1 MSKILYIDACAGL
14 SGDMLAGGLL
24 DLGWPLSEL
33 KQMVELM
40 DLHEVELEQVRMEHG
55 GIMAS
60 RLGVNLLPGHHH
72 HHDGQGHSH
81 EGHEHHHHGEHGHSH
96 DGHEHHHHGD
106 HEHAYDGHEHHHHG
120 EHGHSHEGH
129 EHHHHGDHEH
139 AHDGHEHHH
148 HGEHGH
154 SQQGHEHTHNRKLPD
169 ILKLLQRLPA
179 QVAEP
184 AARVFQRLAQAEAKV
199 HGTSP
204 DEVHFH
210 EVGAA
215 DAIVDI
221 TAFCAGIH
229 WLGVER
235 IVCSPIPLGS
245 GFVQCAHGRIPLP
258 APAVLNLLEGLPVK
272 PWPEDKETVTPTGA
286 ALVSTLCRDFGAL
299 PAMKLERT
307 GIGCGTRVNRY
318 APNILRLMLG
328 EDAATAGPLYDTVVE
343 IVCHVDDMNPEDLPL
358 AYERLFAQGALDVS
372 TAPLFMKKGRPGLAL
387 TVMAKP
393 EQAEALAQCV
403 LEQTTSLG
411 VRMRE
416 ATRMVLPRRMATV
429 ETPWGAVKV
438 KLSLAGKSEK
448 AHVESDDVL
457 DICRR
462 TGQTPPQVR
471 QWVLEHLNDQAG

>member
-60 RLGVNLLPGHHH
+60 RLGVNLLS
-72 HHDGQGHSH
+72 SH
-81 EGHEHHHHGEHGHSH
+81 HHHHGEHEHTHDSH
-96 DGHEHHHHGD
+96 DHHHHGG
-106 HEHAYDGHEHHHHG
+106 HEHNHEGHDHYHHGEHEHTHEGHDHHHHG
-120 EHGHSHEGH
+120 EHQHSH
-129 EHHHHGDHEH
+129 
-139 AHDGHEHHH
+139 
-148 HGEHGH
+148 
-154 SQQGHEHTHNRKLPD
+154 NRRLPD

-179 QVAEP
+179 QVGEP

-235 IVCSPIPLGS
+235 IVCSAIPLGG

-272 PWPEDKETVTPTGA
+272 SWPEDKETVTPTGA
-286 ALVSTLCRDFGAL
+286 ALVSTLCREFGGL
-299 PAMKLERT
+299 PGMKLERS

-318 APNILRLMLG
+318 APNIVRLMLG
-328 EDAATAGPLYDTVVE
+328 EDAATASPLDDTVVE

-358 AYERLFAQGALDVS
+358 AYERLFARGALDVS

-416 ATRMVLPRRMATV
+416 ATRKVLPRRMATV
-429 ETPWGAVKV
+429 ETPWGAVMV
-438 KLSLAGKSEK
+438 KLSLAGESEK

-471 QWVLEHLNDQAG
+471 QWVLEHMKD